1 MGLLPAICLAAG
13 ASAALWT
20 GVGPGAR
27 WLLPL
32 LLLGA
37 AVAWRAGRA
46 ARTRAWLAAGFAC
59 AGLVLGAHARDAA
72 LHAPLRAVVGLPP
85 VSAPLGASGAGPAS
99 AAGKAPAAGPV
110 APGVGG
116 VRVPVTLVVRLLED
130 AAMTESDSEA
140 DDQRPDGPQA
150 DSSRRDDSPRSGQ
163 SRSEQP
169 SVVTLR
175 AKVLRVEA
183 PLAGGPPQALPVAA
197 TTTAAGGVLL
207 TVNGEVAVGQA
218 GAWRRGRTLRL
229 PVALRRPPRYL
240 NDGVPDAERAL
251 ALAGISLV
259 GTVKSGLLVEVV
271 APARALEE
279 WAGQLREDVRARLAR
294 HVGRHAPLSA
304 AIARAVVIG
313 DRAGLPHDVEAR
325 LQAAGTYHVL
335 AISGGN
341 VAVLVVS
348 LSVPLA
354 LLGLRGRVPAFVA
367 LAGVVAYALV
377 VSAEAS
383 VWRATLMAVLHLVGR
398 ALDQRGTPLHLV
410 GVAAAGMLVVAP
422 LDVASPAFLLTF
434 LATIAL
440 LQLPRVPARFWP
452 RRAWLRWVVASCA
465 ASVAVELTLVPLATG
480 VFHRVGIAG
489 PLLNLVAVPVMGV
502 VQLAGFVVALPWTPD
517 VGARAAGL
525 VVHLGATA
533 LVESARLIE
542 WLPWLTW
549 RVPPPAPVLVV
560 VAGLLL
566 GMSLTGPPWAR
577 GRWRWRAG
585 ALAGYL
591 ACAGLMAAGLVPA
604 HRALPPPGGGLPPET
619 WARLTVFDV
628 GQGEALLL
636 EGAGGLRL
644 LVDAGG
650 SLLGRATAFGERTLG
665 PALWGRGISRLDHV
679 VLSHGDGDHVGGA
692 PFAIATFAP
701 RAVWRGVPVPGDARM
716 AQVEAAAR
724 AAGAVVGRVVIGE
737 DLVAGPV
744 RVRVLWPPEP
754 DWERRTV
761 RNDDSVVLE
770 VVCGGVTLLLT
781 GDIGAAV
788 EETILPHLTP
798 AALRVLKVAH
808 HGSRTST
815 SEALVR
821 GWRPQV
827 ALVSSG
833 RQNTFG
839 HPAPEVI
846 ERLRRAGVRVWR
858 TDLEGQLTLET
869 DGRRVW
875 TRTALSPAA
884 TPLPVPPAW
893 RR

>member
-1 MGLLPAICLAAG
+1 MPPGGLLPAICLAAG

-20 GVGPGAR
+20 NLGTEAR

-37 AVAWRAGRA
+37 AVAWRTGRA
-46 ARTRAWLAAGFAC
+46 GRTRAWLAAGFAC
-59 AGLVLGAHARDAA
+59 AGLVLGAHAREAA

-85 VSAPLGASGAGPAS
+85 VA
-99 AAGKAPAAGPV
+99 APAT
-110 APGVGG
+110 PGAGG

-130 AAMTESDSEA
+130 AAVSEGDPEA
-140 DDQRPDGPQA
+140 DDQQAEGSQA
-150 DSSRRDDSPRSGQ
+150 DDQRRDDSPRSGP
-163 SRSEQP
+163 SRSDQP
-169 SVVTLR
+169 PVVTLRAEVLR
-175 AKVLRVEA
+175 AKVLRAEVLRTEVLRLEA
-183 PLAGGPPQALPVAA
+183 PRIEAPPVAV
-197 TTTAAGGVLL
+197 TTTPAAGGVLI
-207 TVNGEVAVGQA
+207 TVNGAAAAGQA

-240 NDGVPDAERAL
+240 NDGVPDGERAL

-259 GTVKSGLLVEVV
+259 GTVKSGLLVEVI
-271 APARALEE
+271 APAGALEE
-279 WAGQLREDVRARLAR
+279 WAGQLREAVRVRLAR
-294 HVGRHAPLSA
+294 HVGRYASLSA

-313 DRAGLPHDVEAR
+313 DRAGLPDDVEAR

-354 LLGLRGRVPAFVA
+354 LLGLRGRVPALVA
-367 LAGVVAYALV
+367 LLGVVAYALV

-383 VWRATLMAVLHLVGR
+383 VWRATSMAVLHLVGR
-398 ALDQRGTPLHLV
+398 ALDQRGAPLHLV

-434 LATIAL
+434 LATVAL
-440 LQLPRVPARFWP
+440 LQLPRVPARLWP
-452 RRAWLRWVVASCA
+452 RRTWLRWVVASCA
-465 ASVAVELTLVPLATG
+465 ASVAVELTLVPLAAG
-480 VFHRVGIAG
+480 VFHRVGVAG

-502 VQLAGFVVALPWTPD
+502 VQLAGFVVACPWTPD
-517 VGARAAGL
+517 TVARAAGL
-525 VVHLGATA
+525 VVHAGATA
-533 LVESARLIE
+533 LVESARLVE

-549 RVPPPAPVLVV
+549 RVPPPAPFLVV
-560 VAGLLL
+560 AAGLLL
-566 GMSLTGPPWAR
+566 GVALVGPAWAH

-585 ALAGYL
+585 ALSGYL
-591 ACAGLMAAGLVPA
+591 VCAALMATGLVPA
-604 HRALPPPGGGLPPET
+604 HRALPPPGEGSPPEA
-619 WARLTVFDV
+619 WVRLTVFDV

-636 EGAGGLRL
+636 EGADGLRL

-665 PALWGRGISRLDHV
+665 PALWGRGISGLDHA

-701 RAVWRGVPVPGDARM
+701 RYVWRGVPVPRDARM

-724 AAGAVVGRVVIGE
+724 AAGAVVGRVAIGQ

-744 RVRVLWPPEP
+744 RVRVLWPPVP

-770 VVCGGVTLLLT
+770 VVCGGVALLLT
-781 GDIGAAV
+781 GDVGAAV
-788 EETILPHLTP
+788 EEAILPDLTP
-798 AALRVLKVAH
+798 AAVRVLKVAH

-846 ERLRRAGVRVWR
+846 DRLRNAGVRVWR

-875 TRTALSPAA
+875 MRTALSPAA
-884 TPLPVPPAW
+884 TRLPVPPAW